1 VTITVS
7 MGVAQFQPGER
18 SDVALKRADAALYRA
33 KAAGATKCRRLK
45 RCAIL

>member
-18 SDVALKRADAALYRA
+18 SDVALKRADGVVSGQGCGRNQVQAA
-33 KAAGATKCRRLK
+33 
-45 RCAIL
+45 